1 MDKPEDRERLKAT
14 IAAVRG
20 RDSSGEPGL
29 SPIHSMTLD
38 MVDGGTIEIR
48 RVTNPNAVT
57 ANVTILDTA
66 SPKSFDR
73 CPICLEPNPTSKEHV
88 PPQSVGGMVM
98 TLTCRRC
105 NNDLGSRVEADLTA
119 WCDDSMMAWF
129 ANDSMPGKRRLPP
142 LLIRQTEDGKP
153 VLAVGPG
160 GMDSAIPGML
170 DRGGEIETTYR
181 LPDMNRVTLAI
192 LKSAFLASCLFLDEL
207 PETELSAAIR
217 EELLEVRDRSRK
229 EPLTLG
235 PMAVATAFG
244 RLEGADPKPGEVALV
259 LFTPP
264 DRKSPELYISLARV
278 ILVRW
283 PLERLYTKIEVHEPS

>member
-1 MDKPEDRERLKAT
+1 MNNSEDRERHNAT

-20 RDSSGEPGL
+20 RDSSREPGL

-38 MVDGGTIEIR
+38 LGEDGLVEIS

-57 ANVTILDTA
+57 ASVTILDTA
-66 SPKSFDR
+66 APKSFDR

-88 PPQSVGGMVM
+88 PPESVGGAVM
-98 TLTCRRC
+98 TLTCLRC

-129 ANDSMPGKRRLPP
+129 ANDSVPGKRRLPP
-142 LLIRQTEDGKP
+142 LLIRQTKDGNP
-153 VLAVGPG
+153 VLVMAPG
-160 GMDSAIPGML
+160 GMDSAIPAML
-170 DRGGEIETTYR
+170 DRGGEIEATYR
-181 LPDMNRVTLAI
+181 LPDMDRVTLAI
-192 LKSAFLASCLFLDEL
+192 LKSAFLASCLFLDDL

-217 EELLEVRDRSRK
+217 KELLEVRDRSRK

-244 RLEGADPKPGEVALV
+244 KLQGADPKPGEVALV

-264 DRKSPELYISLARV
+264 GKKTPELYISLARV

-283 PLERLYTKIEVHEPS
+283 PLERISPKPEWA